1 LQVCPSNDPLDQP
14 DFNAVDYINSLFP
27 TEQSLSNIDD
37 VISKMEQEIHCIDK
51 KIRTVVRGQTNNNQ
65 DGKTALQDAQKAIR
79 QLFVQIKDIK
89 SKAEQSEETVK
100 EITRDIK
107 QLDFAKKNL
116 TSSIITLNHLH
127 MLVDGVETLK

>member
-1 LQVCPSNDPLDQP
+1 MDQP
-14 DFNAVDYINSLFP
+14 DFNPVDYINTLFP

-37 VISKMEQEIHCIDK
+37 VIGKMENEMSHIDK
-51 KIRTVVRGQTNNNQ
+51 EIRTIVRSQTNNAQ
-65 DGKTALQDAQKAIR
+65 EGKAALDRAQKSIK

-89 SKAEQSEETVK
+89 SKADQSEETVK

-116 TSSIITLNHLH
+116 TQSITTLNHLH

>member
-1 LQVCPSNDPLDQP
+1 MIPSNDPLDQP

-37 VISKMEQEIHCIDK
+37 VIGKMEQEIHCIDK
-51 KIRTVVRGQTNNNQ
+51 EIRTLVRGQTTSSQ
-65 DGKTALQDAQKAIR
+65 DGKVALEDAQKAMR
-79 QLFVQIKDIK
+79 QLFVHIKDIK
-89 SKAEQSEETVK
+89 TKAEQSEETVK

-116 TSSIITLNHLH
+116 TQSITALNHLH

>member
-1 LQVCPSNDPLDQP
+1 MQVFPSNDPLDQP
-14 DFNAVDYINSLFP
+14 DFNPVDYINTLFP

-37 VISKMEQEIHCIDK
+37 VINKMEQEIHHIDK
-51 KIRTVVRGQTNNNQ
+51 DIRVIVRGQTNNSQ
-65 DGKTALQDAQKAIR
+65 DGKAALENAQKAMR

-116 TSSIITLNHLH
+116 TASITTLNHLH